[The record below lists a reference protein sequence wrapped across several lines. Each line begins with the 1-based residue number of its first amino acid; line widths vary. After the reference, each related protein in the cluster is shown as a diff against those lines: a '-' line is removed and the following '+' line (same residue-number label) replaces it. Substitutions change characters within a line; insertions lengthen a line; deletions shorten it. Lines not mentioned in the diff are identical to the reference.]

1 VQEQQL
7 EQGIERM
14 NKMATEPMTGTAE
27 SKAGKKKVKVP
38 AGKGALKT
46 IVMLIVPALLIIGG
60 GYYWLT
66 SGGSVSTDDAQV
78 KQDIVSVSAQVT
90 GPVSQVFVRNGSK
103 VHKGD
108 VLFKIDP
115 APFEVALENA
125 QAQLAAARLQTTQL
139 KTQAA
144 GTGADITGSEANLK
158 IKENALSRQTAL
170 LKEGFTTRSAYD
182 DALNEVKTAQQQL
195 EDAKARAANA
205 HAAIAPGEQPQI
217 AQAQAAVDKAR
228 LDLSRTTVRAP
239 MDGTVEN
246 ADNLQIGQMAA
257 EGLGMLSIVHSQAAW
272 VEANFKEKDVGR
284 MVPGQRAEIEVD
296 AYPGKKFPAHVQSV
310 GAGTG
315 SEFSLL
321 PAQNANGNW
330 VKVTQ
335 RVPVR
340 IAFNGTPSK
349 PMIAGLSV
357 TATVYFDDNGKK

>member
-1 VQEQQL
+1 
-7 EQGIERM
+7 
-14 NKMATEPMTGTAE
+14 MATEPMTGSAAE
-27 SKAGKKKVKVP
+27 RKVKRTVKLP

-46 IVMLIVPALLIIGG
+46 ILMLIVPALLLIGG

-90 GPVSQVFVRNGSK
+90 GPIQQVFVRNGSEVK
-103 VHKGD
+103 RGD
-108 VLFKIDP
+108 VLFRIDP
-115 APFEVALENA
+115 APFQVALENA
-125 QAQLAAARLQTTQL
+125 EAQLAAARLQTTQL

-158 IKENALSRQTAL
+158 IKQNALARQSAL
-170 LKEGFTTRSAYD
+170 LKEGFTTRSDYE
-182 DALNEVKTAQQQL
+182 DALNEVKTAEQQL

-205 HAAIAPGEQPQI
+205 QAAIAPGQQPQI
-217 AQAQAAVDKAR
+217 AAAQAAVDKAK
-228 LDLSRTTVRAP
+228 LDLSRTVVRAP
-239 MDGTVEN
+239 MDGTIEN
-246 ADNLQIGQMAA
+246 ADKLLVGQMAA
-257 EGLGMLSIVHSQAAW
+257 EGLGMLSLVHSKAAW

-284 MVPGQRAEIEVD
+284 MVPGQRAEITVD
-296 AYPGKKFPAHVQSV
+296 AYPGQKFAAHLQSV

-330 VKVTQ
+330 VKVAQ

-340 IAFNGTPSK
+340 IAFDGTPSK

-357 TATVYFDDNGKK
+357 TATVYFDNNKK

>member
-1 VQEQQL
+1 
-7 EQGIERM
+7 M
-14 NKMATEPMTGTAE
+14 NKMQTEPIAAAE
-27 SKAGKKKVKVP
+27 TTEKPKRKRTIKVEKRNW
-38 AGKGALKT
+38 LRT
-46 IVMLIVPALLIIGG
+46 FLMLIVPALLIVGG

-90 GPVSQVFVRNGSK
+90 GPVQAVYVRNGSK
-103 VHKGD
+103 VKRGD
-108 VLFKIDP
+108 ILFKIDP
-115 APFEVALENA
+115 APFQVALENA
-125 QAQLAAARLQTTQL
+125 QAQLAAAELQTKQL

-144 GTGADITGSEANLK
+144 GTGADITGAEANLR
-158 IKENALSRQTAL
+158 IKQNALARQSAL
-170 LKEGFTTRSAYD
+170 LKQGFTTRSDYE
-182 DALNEVKTAQQQL
+182 DALNEVKTAEQQL

-217 AQAQAAVDKAR
+217 AQAQAAVDKAK

-246 ADNLQIGQMAA
+246 ADNLQVGQMAA
-257 EGLGMLSIVHSQAAW
+257 EGLGMLSIVHSNAAW

-284 MVPGQRAEIEVD
+284 MVPGQRAEITVD
-296 AYPGKKFPAHVQSV
+296 AYPGMKFPAHVQSV

-357 TATVYFDDNGKK
+357 TATVFFDKSK

>member
-1 VQEQQL
+1 
-7 EQGIERM
+7 M

-27 SKAGKKKVKVP
+27 SKARKKIKLPEGKR
-38 AGKGALKT
+38 ALRT
-46 IVMLIVPALLIIGG
+46 VLMLIVPVLLILGG

-90 GPVSQVFVRNGSK
+90 GPVASVYVRNGARVK
-103 VHKGD
+103 QGD
-108 VLFKIDP
+108 VLFRIDP
-115 APFEVALENA
+115 APYQVALENA
-125 QAQLAAARLQTTQL
+125 EAQLSTAELQTSQL

-158 IKENALSRQTAL
+158 IKQNALARQNAL
-170 LKEGFTTRSAYD
+170 LKEGFTTRSNFD
-182 DALNEVKTAQQQL
+182 DAFNDVKTAEQQL

-205 HAAIAPGEQPQI
+205 KAAIAPGEQPQI
-217 AQAQAAVDKAR
+217 AQAQAAVDKAK
-228 LDLSRTTVRAP
+228 LDLSRTVVRAP

-246 ADNLQIGQMAA
+246 ADNLQVGQMAA
-257 EGLGMLSIVHSQAAW
+257 EGLGMLSLVHSQSAW

-284 MVPGQRAEIEVD
+284 MVPGQRAEIVVD
-296 AYPGKKFPAHVQSV
+296 AYHGQKFAGRVQSI

-315 SEFSLL
+315 GEFSLL

-340 IAFNGTPSK
+340 VAFDGTPSR

-357 TATVYFDDNGKK
+357 TATVYFDKD